1 MKYKITID
9 GPAGAGKSTIA
20 KELAKDLNYFYI
32 DTGAMYRSVTCASI
46 LYQIS
51 CNDEEKLSGLASKL
65 KIKFSD
71 NKAQYY
77 IEDLYITPF
86 IRSLAVNNFVSEVSV
101 HKKVREELVKI
112 QRRLAE
118 DNPLDGTV
126 MEGRDTGTVVL
137 PDANLKI
144 YLTASLEERV
154 RRRVEQYEIQGFEVD
169 SVKIKND
176 LAKRDKIDSS
186 RSIAP
191 LKKAKDAIVVDS
203 TNLRIEEVLEKIKNL
218 IKL

>member
-1 MKYKITID
+1 MKYCITID

-20 KELAKDLNYFYI
+20 KSLAKELNYFYI

-51 CNDEEKLSGLASKL
+51 CDDEEKLAEVASKL
-65 KIKFSD
+65 RTKFINDEAHYFIK
-71 NKAQYY
+71 
-77 IEDLYITPF
+77 DLYITPF

-101 HKKVREELVKI
+101 HKKVRDELVKF
-112 QRRLAE
+112 QRKLANE
-118 DNPLDGTV
+118 NPLEGTV

-137 PDANLKI
+137 PNANLKI

-154 RRRVEQYEIQGFEVD
+154 RRRVEQYELQGLEVD
-169 SVKIKND
+169 PNDIKKD

-186 RSIAP
+186 RKVAP
-191 LKKAKDAIVVDS
+191 LKKANDAIIVDS
-203 TNLRIEEVLEKIKNL
+203 TNLSINEVLKKIKKL
-218 IKL
+218 IK